1 MNVKTKVCGLREQA
15 NVLDVAALG
24 PDYMGF
30 IFYPKSKR
38 YIGDRYL
45 DFLNDLKQ
53 IRKVAV
59 FVDATEQA
67 IDDVLR
73 RYQFDAV
80 QLHGNES
87 PEFCQRV
94 REKNVELIKAFGV
107 DQGFDFDQLKSY
119 TQVVDYFLFDTKTIS
134 YGGSGKRFAW
144 GALGNYKE
152 ETPYFLSGG
161 IDESTFYVANAFED
175 ERLYCIDI
183 NSRFEVEPGV
193 KDITLLKSVL
203 T

>member
-38 YIGDRYL
+38 YIGDRNL

-53 IRKVAV
+53 IKKVAV

-134 YGGSGKRFAW
+134 YGGSGKRFDW
-144 GALGNYKE
+144 GVLGNYKE

-161 IDESTFYVANAFED
+161 IDKDTLYGAKALED
-175 ERLYCIDI
+175 RRLYCIDI

-203 T
+203 K